1 MRRRLAIATVLALV
15 MTGCEW
21 GSGAKKPNVVFVLL
35 DTMRAD
41 RLGTYGAPRQTPFL
55 DRLAA
60 ESQVYERAYAPSSWT
75 VPSIASL
82 FVAQYPSE
90 HRVAVVNAV
99 LPDDLVTLGEVL
111 HDAGYLA
118 GGFSANLEIAGD
130 NGFGQGFDRFE
141 VVFRPPKDDAA
152 SVNRAALAW
161 LDDVGSRQQPIFL
174 YLQYMEPHSPYRFH
188 DGLTAA
194 DPPPP
199 PAGDAAL
206 AARVNEG
213 AFALKEGEPLPDA
226 WRFTPAERARLAALY
241 DGEVAYLDAQL
252 GDLFAELDR
261 RGLLANAIVVV
272 TADHGEQL
280 GEHGMYSHGNTLF
293 EETIRVPLLVR
304 LPATAPA
311 RRADPVGTAGVAP
324 AILGALG
331 IALPASFRVPSL
343 SLRGDG
349 GAPGLA
355 YSEVL
360 KERPTYFRLH
370 RRALVGRGE
379 KLLIG
384 NAGDEIFYDLASDPG
399 EEHPLPAPPFADGLR
414 RALAELT
421 DGLAVAGAA
430 PSSAPIDAATRER
443 LRVLGYTD

>member
-1 MRRRLAIATVLALV
+1 MRGRGAIAVLAV
-15 MTGCEW
+15 AIAACGW
-21 GSGAKKPNVVFVLL
+21 GSGSRKPNVIVVLL

-41 RLGTYGAPRQTPFL
+41 RLGTYGAPRPTPFL

-60 ESQVYERAYAPSSWT
+60 GSLVYDRAYAPSSWT

-111 HDAGYLA
+111 RDAGYVA
-118 GGFSANLEIAGD
+118 GGFSANLEIAAD

-141 VVFRPPKDDAA
+141 VVFHPPKDDAA
-152 SVNRAALAW
+152 SLNRAALAW
-161 LDDVGSRQQPIFL
+161 LDDVGSRQHPIFL

-188 DGLTAA
+188 DGITAA

-199 PAGDAAL
+199 AEGDAAL
-206 AARVNEG
+206 AARVNQG
-213 AFALKEGEPLPDA
+213 AFALKEGDSLPDA

-252 GDLFAELDR
+252 AVLFAELDR
-261 RGLLANAIVVV
+261 RGVLANAIVVV

-304 LPATAPA
+304 VPGAPAA
-311 RRADPVGTAGVAP
+311 RRAEPVGIAGVAP
-324 AILGALG
+324 AILGELG

-349 GAPGLA
+349 APTFA

-370 RRALVGRGE
+370 RRALVGRGD
-379 KLLIG
+379 KLLVG
-384 NAGDEIFYDLASDPG
+384 NAGDEIFYDLAVDPG
-399 EEHPLPAPPFADGLR
+399 EEHPLPAPAFADGLR
-414 RALAELT
+414 SALAEVT
-421 DGLAVAGAA
+421 DGLAAAGAA
-430 PSSAPIDAATRER
+430 SPAAPIDAATRER